1 MQPIAFSSMTTNVL
15 KKTPFCFVMLCRVF
29 VFNYMRVRLC
39 ELLCI
44 GILSLISC
52 GIHAFDD
59 SSAFTIEVSEPIS
72 DSDLPS
78 CDAPEAVYMPAPYPL
93 GNDIRDI
100 DRGPGDPPLA
110 STQHR
115 FTEGRYDDPEV
126 PFQFNTSSRFAN
138 ISIHEVVGYI
148 HSRGGFD
155 VVVLEMNR
163 LATGVSSSI
172 RPDSYFETVENI
184 SFPMRSNNISSWS
197 EVDLQ

>member
-1 MQPIAFSSMTTNVL
+1 VL
-15 KKTPFCFVMLCRVF
+15 KKRPFCLVICCRVC
-29 VFNYMRVRLC
+29 VLNYMRLPLG

-72 DSDLPS
+72 DSNSPS
-78 CDAPEAVYMPAPYPL
+78 CDAPVTAYIPVPYPV
-93 GNDIRDI
+93 GTDIRDI

-110 STQHR
+110 STEHR
-115 FTEGRYDDPEV
+115 FTEGRYDDPKV
-126 PFQFNTSSRFAN
+126 PYQFNTSSRFAN
-138 ISIHEVVGYI
+138 ISIHEVVGHI

-163 LATGVSSSI
+163 LTTGVSSSI
-172 RPDSYFETVENI
+172 RPDTYFDTPETI